1 MSRMNFGFVATLII
15 AFAAVT
21 TATDAQIG
29 TLLPRA
35 DALTDGQPFR
45 PFLEDI
51 VQKTKFEQ
59 ACESSQL
66 IWQLDSASQN
76 GKTDSSNEGCK
87 TCAEKCAD
95 SCPIEDCKLCAS
107 TCGDLCKGQSEQNTT
122 AQCGAD
128 CAGVCD
134 QPCCQIGFKISDN
147 VEVTEQFWEET
158 DSMVATLPASEWEGS
173 EWEELTPGQIC
184 PQACDSATDQYCKQM
199 AGLLAVTLNGSQ
211 TSPAAQRR
219 AIEAALKMVAENAQA
234 QSAAK
239 IARLELNY
247 EKSLIQLQQ
256 QIAALT
262 HRETPST
269 EQFKVWLDPIYSTQ
283 QYNVEQIYRF
293 SSDISALKESVD
305 IMGQRIAKLSPT
317 SSPSESEV
325 WRSPQSQS
333 ISNRF
338 VDVGHSHFD
347 RAAYEK
353 AADEEAEKREIENL
367 RRQIEQL
374 DRQLEVLTK
383 KPVRQAEHLV
393 PIFTPDRPLEPL
405 YYDRNK

>member
-1 MSRMNFGFVATLII
+1 MNFGFVATLII

-21 TATDAQIG
+21 TVTDAQIG

-45 PFLEDI
+45 PFLEDV

-66 IWQLDSASQN
+66 IWQLDSASQDCKN
-76 GKTDSSNEGCK
+76 VSSVDGCK
-87 TCAEKCAD
+87 TCAEKCAE
-95 SCPIEDCKLCAS
+95 SCPVEGCKLCAS
-107 TCGDLCKGQSEQNTT
+107 TCGDLCKGQSEQNAT
-122 AQCGAD
+122 AHCGTD
-128 CAGVCD
+128 CAGDCD

-158 DSMVATLPASEWEGS
+158 DSMVATLPDSDWV
-173 EWEELTPGQIC
+173 ELTPCPSC
-184 PQACDSATDQYCKQM
+184 PQACESTTDQYCKQM

-211 TSPAAQRR
+211 TNPEAQRR

-239 IARLELNY
+239 TARLELNY

-256 QIAALT
+256 QVVALT
-262 HRETPST
+262 QREPPST
-269 EQFKVWLDPIYSTQ
+269 EQFKAWLDPIYSTQ
-283 QYNVEQIYRF
+283 QHNVQQILRF
-293 SSDISALKESVD
+293 SSDLSALKKSVG
-305 IMGQRIAKLSPT
+305 IMGQRIAKLSPA
-317 SSPSESEV
+317 SSPNESQV
-325 WRSPQSQS
+325 WRSPQPQS
-333 ISNRF
+333 INNRF
-338 VDVGHSHFD
+338 VDVAHSHFD

-353 AADEEAEKREIENL
+353 AAYEEAEKREIENL
-367 RRQIEQL
+367 RRQIQRL
-374 DRQLEVLTK
+374 DQQLEVLTK

-405 YYDRNK
+405 HYDRKK